1 MEYAIVEAAGKQYR
15 VQKGELLVLDNQN
28 QAAGSK
34 IVFDKVLLWVN
45 NTSSLIGQPYLDG
58 VQVLANVQKEQK
70 GAKIRVAKFRA
81 KSNYRRVHGHR
92 QRQTVLKIED
102 IKSGNRP
109 PVKAVKQPA
118 KSRKKSV

>member
-15 VQKGELLVLDNQN
+15 VHKGELVVLDSQN

-45 NTSSLIGQPYLDG
+45 NGKTLIGQPYLDG
-58 VQVLANVQKEQK
+58 VQVMANVEKAQK

-92 QRQTVLKIED
+92 QLQTVLKIED
-102 IKSGNRP
+102 IKSGTSSQA
-109 PVKAVKQPA
+109 KAAKQPA